1 MDLEEFKKYLEIGHD
16 IEYKFYNEE
25 YSITHTETGICL
37 TKFYN
42 LDHQEYEN
50 LDEFI
55 NKAKINN
62 YKFIDILNQIYGMF
76 IY

>member
-1 MDLEEFKKYLEIGHD
+1 MDLEELKKYLKIGHD
-16 IEYKFYNEE
+16 IEFKFDNEE
-25 YSITHTETGICL
+25 YSITPTATGICL

-62 YKFIDILNQIYGMF
+62 YKLKDIIDQINGIF